1 MLPERRTPL
10 NPRAFIFDL
19 DGVLANTEPLAF
31 KAWQQLVDPTGVVM
45 DNADYHTMLGMDAQS
60 TAQFIFKRTGL
71 AVAPAE
77 MVDDHW
83 HRVIALIDAELEPL
97 PVACALVTEL
107 RRRGC
112 RLAVASNSPT
122 NYVEHVLK
130 RIGLLD
136 AFDAIVGRDQVQNG
150 KPNPDPYLAAARLIG
165 CEPQDCVAVED
176 SPLGLRSAV
185 NAGMRCLAITPD
197 GKCQNGHIQAFACF
211 TSLTALYEGIDV
223 VFD

>member
-1 MLPERRTPL
+1 L

-45 DNADYHTMLGMDAQS
+45 DHADYHTMLGMDAQS
-60 TAQFIFKRTGL
+60 TAEFIFRRTGL
-71 AVAPAE
+71 AVAADQ
-77 MVDDHW
+77 MVLDHW
-83 HRVIALIDAELEPL
+83 QRVIALIDAELEPL
-97 PVACALVTEL
+97 PAACALVTEL

-122 NYVEHVLK
+122 HYVVHVLEK
-130 RIGLLD
+130 IGLLD

-150 KPNPDPYLAAARLIG
+150 KPLPDPYLEAARLID
-165 CEPQDCVAVED
+165 CAPSDCVAIED
-176 SPLGLRSAV
+176 SPLGLLSAV

-197 GKCQNGHIQAFACF
+197 GGCQNGHSQAFACF
-211 TSLTALYEGIDV
+211 TSLADLYAGIDV

>member
-1 MLPERRTPL
+1 L

-60 TAQFIFKRTGL
+60 TAQFIFRRTGL
-71 AVAPAE
+71 AVAPDV
-77 MVDDHW
+77 MVLDHW
-83 HRVIALIDAELEPL
+83 QRVIALIDAELEPL
-97 PVACALVTEL
+97 PEACPLVTEL

-112 RLAVASNSPT
+112 QLAVASNSPT
-122 NYVEHVLK
+122 NYVLHVLK
-130 RIGLLD
+130 KIGLLD
-136 AFDAIVGRDQVQNG
+136 AFDAIVGRDQVQKG
-150 KPNPDPYLAAARLIG
+150 KPDPDPYLEAARLIG

-176 SPLGLRSAV
+176 SPLGLLSAV

-197 GKCQNGHIQAFACF
+197 GGCQNGHSLAFACF
-211 TSLTALYEGIDV
+211 TSLAALYTGVDV
-223 VFD
+223 MFE